1 MLGEAL
7 VALGK
12 SPLPGSVADMWLGM
26 QSAERP
32 GGPEPPSSSV
42 DLPQASN
49 FLAFFED
56 RLLAA
61 HWQLAQGHHEHA
73 RMLLNGMRETFRHS
87 DSRLIALRLDAFDA
101 TLQYHEGHRVA
112 AARALNALV
121 PVLEAAGLKPEAWQL
136 LRVLAW
142 CQDAIGATA
151 SERGR
156 VTAAAQ
162 ALLDQMTGSLSPEDQ
177 AIYNLNKWTTEE
189 EYLAGTV
196 DTLIAARRQ
205 AEAGFAPLRLF
216 RRLQVARRLHALSQ
230 RIDRFKEETAGADP
244 IRPELLLTS
253 FTAFARDMAAHRAN
267 TCTLKFLV
275 LPDRVV
281 TIERSRFRLRFGV
294 SATSRLA
301 LRHSLRAWHE
311 WTTGLQTDGDLQA
324 NAEKAAREVGDALQI
339 DRALAGLPARVTALR
354 FVPDDS
360 LHGFP
365 FSVLK
370 VENQYLIERFAVSVH
385 ANDAEPVRRPP
396 AASASALFVGVTAS
410 SGDLPALTR
419 ADEELAPFRAWAGQA
434 CVTELRGGRATRR
447 PFSARCRPARSRT
460 SRATG
465 SMCGT
470 ARTKRG
476 SCSYRTR
483 QSARS

>member
-1 MLGEAL
+1 MLRF
-7 VALGK
+7 
-12 SPLPGSVADMWLGM
+12 GS
-26 QSAERP
+26 
-32 GGPEPPSSSV
+32 
-42 DLPQASN
+42 
-49 FLAFFED
+49 F
-56 RLLAA
+56 
-61 HWQLAQGHHEHA
+61 
-73 RMLLNGMRETFRHS
+73 
-87 DSRLIALRLDAFDA
+87 DAF
-101 TLQYHEGHRVA
+101 
-112 AARALNALV
+112 
-121 PVLEAAGLKPEAWQL
+121 
-136 LRVLAW
+136 
-142 CQDAIGATA
+142 
-151 SERGR
+151 
-156 VTAAAQ
+156 
-162 ALLDQMTGSLSPEDQ
+162 
-177 AIYNLNKWTTEE
+177 
-189 EYLAGTV
+189 
-196 DTLIAARRQ
+196 
-205 AEAGFAPLRLF
+205 
-216 RRLQVARRLHALSQ
+216 QVARRLHALSQ

-370 VENQYLIERFAVSVH
+370 VENQDPIERFAVSVH

-434 CVTELRGGRATRR
+434 CVTELRGGRATRAAVLR
-447 PFSARCRPARSRT
+447 ALPSSTFAHITCHGIHVRNCPDETGLVLIPNTPEREILSIVDIASIRVDQLRHLVLSACWSADNFVLPGRWVVSFPQRFCLAGAETVVACLWEVEEAFSLAFLERT
-460 SRATG
+460 
-465 SMCGT
+465 
-470 ARTKRG
+470 
-476 SCSYRTR
+476 
-483 QSARS
+483 